1 MKKGMTEKEAL
12 KVLVREEKRFKD
24 AGFGRGVERSR
35 AASNGIIC
43 GDEHRR
49 ADGRGEGR
57 AAEAV

>member
-35 AASNGIIC
+35 AASNGIIR
-43 GDEHRR
+43 GDEH
-49 ADGRGEGR
+49 
-57 AAEAV
+57 